1 MLYVKVLG
9 QRQNTSLTEGQ
20 ERINPVIIHKYPL
33 VTDSAGPGKWRG
45 GLGTRKTVTVY
56 AGKRTMMSYMC
67 DRGRCTPWGIWGG
80 LPSSPNGLVF
90 KQDGH
95 VNHLGV
101 YFANVP
107 VENGQSFMKT
117 GQGGGGLGG
126 PLEREPKL
134 VLEDVIDDWVSLE
147 RARKDYGVVIVAI
160 DPEILEYEI
169 DYEATK
175 KERAY
180 IQDNRVKWLKEDPEI
195 VMKKYLKRDIDM
207 LDVVRRYGVVIDQVE
222 NQLLPNSTRQ
232 YRDLLKLK
240 MTPYWRKPFPRLK

>member
-1 MLYVKVLG
+1 M
-9 QRQNTSLTEGQ
+9 
-20 ERINPVIIHKYPL
+20 
-33 VTDSAGPGKWRG
+33 
-45 GLGTRKTVTVY
+45 
-56 AGKRTMMSYMC
+56 
-67 DRGRCTPWGIWGG
+67 
-80 LPSSPNGLVF
+80 
-90 KQDGH
+90 
-95 VNHLGV
+95 NHLGV

-134 VLEDVIDDWVSLE
+134 VLEDMIDDWVSLE

-160 DPEILEYEI
+160 DPEIIEYEI
-169 DYEATK
+169 DYETTK

-195 VMKKYLKRDIDM
+195 VMKKYLKGDIDI

>member
-1 MLYVKVLG
+1 M
-9 QRQNTSLTEGQ
+9 
-20 ERINPVIIHKYPL
+20 
-33 VTDSAGPGKWRG
+33 
-45 GLGTRKTVTVY
+45 
-56 AGKRTMMSYMC
+56 
-67 DRGRCTPWGIWGG
+67 
-80 LPSSPNGLVF
+80 
-90 KQDGH
+90 
-95 VNHLGV
+95 NHLGV

-134 VLEDVIDDWVSLE
+134 VLEDMIDDWVSLE

-169 DYEATK
+169 DSEATK

-195 VMKKYLKRDIDM
+195 VMKNYLKGDINM

-232 YRDLLKLK
+232 YRDLLKFK

>member
-1 MLYVKVLG
+1 
-9 QRQNTSLTEGQ
+9 
-20 ERINPVIIHKYPL
+20 
-33 VTDSAGPGKWRG
+33 
-45 GLGTRKTVTVY
+45 
-56 AGKRTMMSYMC
+56 
-67 DRGRCTPWGIWGG
+67 
-80 LPSSPNGLVF
+80 
-90 KQDGH
+90 
-95 VNHLGV
+95 
-101 YFANVP
+101 
-107 VENGQSFMKT
+107 MKT
-117 GQGGGGLGG
+117 GQGGGGLGD
-126 PLEREPKL
+126 PLERDPKL

-175 KERAY
+175 KKRAY
-180 IQDNRVKWLKEDPEI
+180 IQDNRVKWPKEDPEI
-195 VMKKYLKRDIDM
+195 VMKKYLKGDIDM